1 MIGIGAHEGDD
12 LEFIEM
18 VERFANSYVASNEP
32 DSVYLLK
39 IDHWFDFK
47 WKDFEGKMLGAL
59 GSWNSEFRR
68 LPPFIPDRVVYQVLY
83 ERVAGIYEVIS
94 GRQVHVYQSS
104 GENITGQGRLVD
116 SWRTQ
121 MFIWF
126 SGGSKDSQRGS
137 LMLYLIKKE
146 NSKSVYVSFLKK
158 KQWQIYKTDGMS
170 RNEAKNLVS
179 R

>member
-1 MIGIGAHEGDD
+1 MIGIEPHEGDD

-18 VERFANSYVASNEP
+18 VERFATSYIDSNEP

-47 WKDFEGKMLGAL
+47 WKEFEGKMLGAL
-59 GSWNSEFRR
+59 GSWNSEFLR
-68 LPPFIPDRVVYQVLY
+68 LPPFIPDRVVDQVRY
-83 ERVAGIYEVIS
+83 ERVEGTYEVIP

-104 GENITGQGRLVD
+104 GENITGQGRLVG
-116 SWRTQ
+116 SWWTR

-126 SGGSKDSQRGS
+126 SGGSRDSQRGS
-137 LMLYLIKKE
+137 LMLYFIEKE

-158 KQWQIYKTDGMS
+158 KQWQIFKTDGIS
-170 RNEAKNLVS
+170 RNEAKHLVS
-179 R
+179 S